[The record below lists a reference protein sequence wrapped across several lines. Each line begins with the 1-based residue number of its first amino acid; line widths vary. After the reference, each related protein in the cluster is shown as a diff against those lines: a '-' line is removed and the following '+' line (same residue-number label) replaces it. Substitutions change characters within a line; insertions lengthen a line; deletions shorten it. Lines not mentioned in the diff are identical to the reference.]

1 MKNKIFDKMK
11 AGSENGSLQDNLRMK
26 LRAMV
31 MLMALTVSFVFTSCE
46 SDLDIKTD
54 DYIDKIVINSIFNN
68 RDTLAVEVT
77 RTFAPYETINVEEL
91 ENAQVLVFREGQFVE
106 DLVYVKREQDS
117 LGRFVASFIR
127 EPEKSYSIEVTDTK
141 LGQASSVSFV
151 PGMFEV
157 TDLSAV
163 KAEWGEDNITSMRFN
178 FKFTLHDLE
187 ASDQYY
193 LTIAFPVLEKD
204 EDTGE
209 WEFFAYQY
217 CEMLTGDLPLHQLYL
232 RNGLLFK
239 DDAFNGTAHV
249 VSGSATTYRKPFGD
263 FDIDY
268 PPDPDKYKVDSL
280 HMHIWVHRLSPELYR
295 FCSSYATVLKNEN
308 NIYSEPSPLYSNV
321 ENGTGIFG
329 GEYVVEKI
337 VDTK

>member
-1 MKNKIFDKMK
+1 MKNKIFDKMRT
-11 AGSENGSLQDNLRMK
+11 GVENKFLQGNMRTK
-26 LRAMV
+26 WRAVV
-31 MLMALTVSFVFTSCE
+31 MLMALTASFILTSCE
-46 SDLDIKTD
+46 TDLDIKTD
-54 DYIDKIVINSIFNN
+54 DYTDRIVINSIFNN

-77 RTFAPYETINVEEL
+77 KTFPPYGKANIEEI
-91 ENAQVLVFREGQFVE
+91 EKAKVSVFREGQFVE

-117 LGRFVASFIR
+117 LGRFVASFIP
-127 EPEKSYSIEVTDTK
+127 EPEKNYSIEVTDSKIGKATS
-141 LGQASSVSFV
+141 ASYV
-151 PGMFEV
+151 PGRFEV
-157 TDLSAV
+157 TGLSAV
-163 KAEWGEDNITSMRFN
+163 KTEWGEDNITSMRFN
-178 FKFTLHDLE
+178 FKFTLHDPE

-193 LTIAFPVLEKD
+193 LTIAFPVLEKN
-204 EDTGE
+204 EATGE
-209 WEFFAYQY
+209 WEFFAFQY
-217 CEMLTGDLPLHQLYL
+217 CEILTGDLPLHQLYL

-263 FDIDY
+263 FDIDF

-280 HMHIWVHRLSPELYR
+280 HMHISVHRLSPELYL

-308 NIYSEPSPLYSNV
+308 NIYSEPAPVYSNV

-329 GEYVVEKI
+329 GEYVIDKV